1 MRPRDGVGVS
11 KKGREHMNWRLFLGL
26 AFVTVGIIFVVIA
39 APNALSYL
47 KEPIEVTSRQEV
59 ETLMPGDHVTFDI
72 KMAYDCV
79 ISQITTKTRSGVMTS
94 RGETARYY
102 LIPFLKPAK
111 EITSTDDL
119 KGLKAGDHVTL
130 DMKMAM
136 GCIHTEK
143 STKFNHWNDDASR
156 YYLVP
161 FMNSDE
167 TKLESY
173 ATVKFYDKKFEAAED
188 ACKIFDEYW
197 QDKSIPYPKETI
209 VRVDGI
215 ITPMDEELTE
225 KVDEYSGSDF
235 MDHQYIDTNK
245 GDEVLD
251 AMITVKVGKYQCG
264 LADRAVSRYSS
275 YKAGSINAPE
285 DVLIKVDGI
294 VCDMDDSERSYIT
307 SYINEEDQT
316 GYYVKDLYVKMPGKY
331 TTFIFFGVGAGI
343 FLLGVIFVILFV
355 KYRKRKKNAPAPE
368 TPVYTPM
375 QFAPDRSAA
384 AKQEV
389 DKYAAQM
396 QELYNDKEKYG
407 KYLREAAGKLT
418 SQQKAQ
424 ITQLAENGDKLS
436 AIKLCREMTG
446 LGLKS
451 AKDMV
456 DEYKLYLAPGAAAY
470 VEPQPEPQMSS
481 ARPTSDT
488 KQEITWTLRV
498 TDTEHKVEDVYK
510 LKSNL
515 YSYLSDVS
523 MGREE
528 FIVLSPSVP
537 VGGVSCVQVAREKE
551 GFYFHVEAVL
561 TEKGANGRAKIMCK
575 DRALTVDSQNILVT
589 FYQEHKVDI
598 TGWSEL
604 GW

>member
-11 KKGREHMNWRLFLGL
+11 KKGGEHMNWRLFLGL
-26 AFVTVGIIFVVIA
+26 AFVTVGIIFMVIA
-39 APNALSYL
+39 APNTLSYL

-72 KMAYDCV
+72 KMAYDCI
-79 ISQITTKTRSGVMTS
+79 ISQITTKTRSGVITS

-111 EITSTDDL
+111 EIASTDDL

-209 VRVDGI
+209 VLVDGI

-264 LADRAVSRYSS
+264 LAEKAVSRYSS

-285 DVLIKVDGI
+285 EVLIKVDGI

-396 QELYNDKEKYG
+396 QE
-407 KYLREAAGKLT
+407 
-418 SQQKAQ
+418 
-424 ITQLAENGDKLS
+424 
-436 AIKLCREMTG
+436 
-446 LGLKS
+446 
-451 AKDMV
+451 
-456 DEYKLYLAPGAAAY
+456 
-470 VEPQPEPQMSS
+470 PQPAS
-481 ARPTSDT
+481 ARPASDT